1 MSVMNRKMFSN
12 RDARTKLAGMG
23 GILASSPELMGAAQ
37 RFQTGGQGVPR
48 PGTGYGN
55 EIFGEGNI
63 FSSGAGAASGGDMV
77 ILGNTVFYLVDNGT
91 VIDREGNVIR
101 DPSIVQAV
109 IQKVSGEQPSQAQLA
124 QQGTQ
129 DRVNIAQQVMP
140 QPPAPAVDG
149 GGGIADLMRSLM
161 TPVAETIRGPVQDL
175 GEVIE
180 GPVQDLGA
188 SMQQSMEPLQN
199 AIAAGRV
206 DPTALV
212 TPEIVDDVQ
221 ELPAAEGG
229 FSLNNTLRSIF
240 EPVGDMASEVFSPVG
255 DLMEDNELRSAI
267 RLGREQKAAA
277 AVEAQRIAEAERAN
291 AALNTEEAASRPMI
305 VERSTAADPFGP
317 EALAARAA
325 MQEQEN
331 QERLSIDAKLDT
343 RAAAAAAQEE
353 AAAQLSADRLAAS
366 AGFVGEDEPTTTDYS
381 TINDPGLERLLSLD
395 PRNPNPDI
403 IDEILMRSTPRIEST
418 TGIDSD
424 YGADLSP
431 DMVAELN
438 RLEKR
443 RTARVISQ
451 GRNDFGR
458 GFLDGANITGGV
470 FADGT
475 MGLLSAALNAGGY
488 LTGGGKISDN
498 LFKRAQMASNISDS
512 FTADGNIMPRLI
524 NTPEGPTVE
533 AAAQLERDKI
543 ENDSILAYADAELRR
558 DPSLFAEGS
567 VVEQLPGLNGQSIL
581 DARNAEL
588 AAEEFAQR
596 PDTQDP
602 LTDDK
607 RARIITAALGLDP
620 SASTEEVVTPISVDD
635 GASTSEVVTPAAAT
649 ETNSFANLIQQATD
663 LGSTVANDVMEFF
676 KGEVGPSAAEV
687 EAAFNAETNT
697 DPLPVD
703 ASDGEYR
710 NFLDRVL
717 TRFKEGYDAFKDR
730 KDATTVETDPVEV
743 TPGEVATDG
752 AAPGEVATVGAAPVE
767 VTPVEVTPDGAAP
780 GEVATDGAA
789 APTINA
795 GIVTKI
801 AKDPNN
807 AVETVT
813 VDLLGGLG
821 IDATNM
827 SFKERS
833 VAMKKALSDLM
844 GKTDADKKE
853 EFWMN
858 MAMMG
863 FAVAAGDSPDALK
876 NITDGMLAGSAQV
889 QKGKASDKKLDTDIT
904 LAAINQVFSEDAA
917 AASQAS
923 AEKIA
928 GMRLQADGTYEK
940 MPTFSEAIL
949 DEMNSIRGTIKGMSL
964 GVDEIRKQAFESVGN
979 LPAYKAEYQKYL
991 DDLVDGSKN
1000 KEVETLN
1007 GTGNRQTDA
1016 EILKEL
1022 NL

>member
-77 ILGNTVFYLVDNGT
+77 ILGNTVFYLADNGT

-635 GASTSEVVTPAAAT
+635 GASTSEVVTPAGAT

-663 LGSTVANDVMEFF
+663 LGSTVANDVMAFF

-697 DPLPVD
+697 NPLPED
-703 ASDGEYR
+703 ASDAEYR

-730 KDATTVETDPVEV
+730 KDATTVETDPV
-743 TPGEVATDG
+743 G
-752 AAPGEVATVGAAPVE
+752 AAPGEVAPVGAAPGEVAPVGAAPVE

-795 GIVTKI
+795 GTVTKI

>member
-77 ILGNTVFYLVDNGT
+77 ILGNTVFYLADNGT

-129 DRVNIAQQVMP
+129 DRVNIAQQVMA
-140 QPPAPAVDG
+140 QPPAPVVDG

-635 GASTSEVVTPAAAT
+635 GASTSEVVTPAGAT

-663 LGSTVANDVMEFF
+663 LGSTVANDVMAFF

-697 DPLPVD
+697 NPLPED
-703 ASDGEYR
+703 ASDAEYR

-730 KDATTVETDPVEV
+730 KDATTVETDPV
-743 TPGEVATDG
+743 G
-752 AAPGEVATVGAAPVE
+752 AAPGEVAPVGAAPVE

-780 GEVATDGAA
+780 GEVAPDGAA
-789 APTINA
+789 APTINPA
-795 GIVTKI
+795 TVTNI
-801 AKDPNN
+801 AEDPKE
-807 AVETVT
+807 AVKTVT

-917 AASQAS
+917 AASQGS

-928 GMRLQADGTYEK
+928 RMRLQADGTYEK

>member
-129 DRVNIAQQVMP
+129 DRVNIAQQVMA

-277 AVEAQRIAEAERAN
+277 AIEAQRIAEAERAN

-403 IDEILMRSTPRIEST
+403 INEILMRSTPRIEST

-438 RLEKR
+438 RLEDR
-443 RTARVISQ
+443 RISR
-451 GRNDFGR
+451 GIAGAGG
-458 GFLDGANITGGV
+458 GFLDSLLEGANVTGGV
-470 FADGT
+470 AYDQALKLAAGT
-475 MGLLSAALNAGGY
+475 NKAMGY
-488 LTGGGKISDN
+488 VTGGGGVSDFF
-498 LFKRAQMASNISDS
+498 FKQAQAGQRVRDRLTGNGENIL
-512 FTADGNIMPRLI
+512 PRLFPES
-524 NTPEGPTVE
+524 TQEGPTVE

-543 ENDSILAYADAELRR
+543 ENDSILASTAAELRS

-567 VVEQLPGLNGQSIL
+567 VVEQLPFLNGQSIL

-620 SASTEEVVTPISVDD
+620 SASTSEVVTPISVKD

-649 ETNSFANLIQQATD
+649 ETGSFANLIQQATD
-663 LGSTVANDVMEFF
+663 LGSTVANNVMEFF
-676 KGEVGPSAAEV
+676 KDKVGPSAEAVAE
-687 EAAFNAETNT
+687 AFNAENDTN
-697 DPLPVD
+697 PLPAN
-703 ASDGEYR
+703 ASAGEYR

-717 TRFKEGYDAFKDR
+717 TRFKEGYDAYKDR
-730 KDATTVETDPVEV
+730 KDATTVEV
-743 TPGEVATDG
+743 TPNGTETDGTETDG
-752 AAPGEVATVGAAPVE
+752 AGTVE
-767 VTPVEVTPDGAAP
+767 VTPVEVVPAGAAP
-780 GEVATDGAA
+780 AGAETVEVV
-789 APTINA
+789 APKIDPA
-795 GIVTKI
+795 IVTKI
-801 AKDPNN
+801 AKNPNK

-876 NITDGMLAGSAQV
+876 NIADGMLAGSAQV
-889 QKGKASDKKLDTDIT
+889 QKGKAADRERDDKLSLTAVGEVLDADK
-904 LAAINQVFSEDAA
+904 AARKYVRDL
-917 AASQAS
+917 
-923 AEKIA
+923 KIA
-928 GMRLQADGTYEK
+928 GVRANKD
-940 MPTFSEAIL
+940 
-949 DEMNSIRGTIKGMSL
+949 SIYTPERERSL
-964 GVDEIRKQAFESVGN
+964 LKI
-979 LPAYKAEYQKYL
+979 
-991 DDLVDGSKN
+991 
-1000 KEVETLN
+1000 
-1007 GTGNRQTDA
+1007 
-1016 EILKEL
+1016 EILKDPTYYLGSIGYPKGHSNAGQIDTNALKLFLDRMVPGSGTPDPAYVNRIAEL
-1022 NL
+1022 RKKGLTDDVIRANLVEKNLDPTIYGL